1 MGIEKFS
8 ISNDPKWYE
17 AWPDVVRTESGKLI
31 CVFSECTHHRDRS
44 YTRIMLTESTDRGR
58 TWSAKHPL
66 TDAGTAEKKF
76 YYNCARIV
84 RLSDGVLAVSVDR
97 IRFGGRED
105 NQDLA
110 EVLLYFSFDEGKSW
124 SEAVQTPL
132 KGIVPDKLTELPDG
146 RWLLSAHTRSSTGRL
161 AQFLH
166 YSDDR
171 GRTWSERITVAS
183 EPEFDLCEVSLL
195 PMGNGTVAAFLRENS
210 GRGWDCKK
218 TLSHDNGKTWGPV
231 IDFPIPGCHR
241 PTAGFLKD
249 GEILITCRF
258 LQGGLRRNGLPTQN
272 LFACLTDR
280 EGVLAGSRA
289 ESAVRILPVDYDRSP
304 FADTGYSGWVNF
316 PDGEIYI
323 VNYIVDDAWNKA
335 QIRGYSLRMEDFLLT
350 QEALS

>member
-1 MGIEKFS
+1 MSLQKFT
-8 ISNDPKWYE
+8 ISNDPVWYE

-66 TDAGTAEKKF
+66 TDAGTAEKKY
-76 YYNCARIV
+76 YYNCARIT
-84 RLSDGVLAVSVDR
+84 RLSDGRLAVSVDR
-97 IRFGGRED
+97 IRFGARED
-105 NQDLA
+105 NREA
-110 EVLLYFSFDEGKSW
+110 TEVLLYFSFDDGKTW
-124 SEAVQTPL
+124 SEAVETPL
-132 KGIVPDKLTELPDG
+132 RGIVPDKLTELPNG
-146 RWLLSAHTRSSTGRL
+146 RWLLSAHTRSGGRL

-171 GRTWSERITVAS
+171 GRSWSACVPVAAS
-183 EPEFDLCEVSLL
+183 AELDLCEVSLL

-218 TLSHDNGKTWGPV
+218 TLSHDNGETWGPV

-241 PTAGFLKD
+241 PTAGFLKSGD
-249 GEILITCRF
+249 ILITCRF
-258 LQGGLRRNGLPTQN
+258 LQGGLRRNGSLTQN

-280 EGVLAGSRA
+280 ESVLAGSRA

-304 FADTGYSGWVNF
+304 FADTGYSGWVMF

-335 QIRGYSLRMEDFLLT
+335 QIRGYSLRMEDFLLR
-350 QEALS
+350 QEEHQ